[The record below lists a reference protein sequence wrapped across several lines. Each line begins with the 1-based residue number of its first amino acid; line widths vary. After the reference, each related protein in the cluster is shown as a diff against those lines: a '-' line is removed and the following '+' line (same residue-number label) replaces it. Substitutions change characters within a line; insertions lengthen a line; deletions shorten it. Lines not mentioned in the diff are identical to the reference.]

1 MFPQILT
8 HSIFISWNVSQ
19 DSKLAINYTY
29 LELAID
35 HLLETSK
42 WNKLVCILG
51 VHKTICID

>member
-19 DSKLAINYTY
+19 DSKLAINKK
-29 LELAID
+29 LAID